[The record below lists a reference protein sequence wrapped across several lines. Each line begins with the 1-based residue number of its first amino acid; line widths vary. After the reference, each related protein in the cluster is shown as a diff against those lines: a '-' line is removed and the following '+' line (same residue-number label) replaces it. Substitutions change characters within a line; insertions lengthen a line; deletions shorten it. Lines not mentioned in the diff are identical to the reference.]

1 MDITAMNG
9 VIRDWIFIQN
19 LEGAGDLGQMVRNG
33 NTLRGETE
41 PLQVVD
47 RRSLTRETLG
57 KRGLSC

>member
-1 MDITAMNG
+1 MNG

-33 NTLRGETE
+33 NTLRGATE